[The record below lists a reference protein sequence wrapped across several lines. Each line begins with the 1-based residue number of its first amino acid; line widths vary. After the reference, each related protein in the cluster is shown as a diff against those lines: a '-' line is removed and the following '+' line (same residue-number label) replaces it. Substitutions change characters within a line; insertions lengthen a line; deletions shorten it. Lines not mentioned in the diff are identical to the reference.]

1 MVGFNTFE
9 NWKKGEFVFHET
21 YVLESDGDSK
31 VRSVLENDV
40 LAEELLKIRAYQ
52 IDFGLKQKQ
61 KRFSIA
67 KKDFILRFSNS
78 ISPLDLFKSELQDLK
93 KILLGHLPKQI
104 SFYYSETFGF
114 KLTRIQLDGIAEFY
128 YRVIEKGDMANY
140 SFVASDEVF
149 SDSNEFA
156 PQGFAYFIF
165 ELYNCLL
172 ELKRGKLARINKFLT
187 KDRSLVA
194 LNFANGE
201 IFRLH
206 DEVKNH
212 ERIAELLNLTKARP
226 YISDSFSES
235 RRKGNKSIFN
245 KPKLLRELKEYCE
258 FFDIELCEKFLE
270 FERKNAVI

>member
-21 YVLESDGDSK
+21 YVLDSDVDSQI
-31 VRSVLENDV
+31 RSVSENDV
-40 LAEELLKIRAYQ
+40 LADDLLKIKEEQ

-67 KKDFILRFSNS
+67 KKDFS
-78 ISPLDLFKSELQDLK
+78 IRYSSSIAPVELFKSELQNLK
-93 KILLGHLPKQI
+93 KILLGHFPKHI

-114 KLTRIQLDGIAEFY
+114 KLTRMQLDGITEFY
-128 YRVIEKGDMANY
+128 YRVIENDELSNY
-140 SFVASDEVF
+140 TFVASNDVF
-149 SDSNEFA
+149 PDSNEFA
-156 PQGFAYFIF
+156 PQGWAYFIY
-165 ELYNCLL
+165 ELYMCLL
-172 ELKRGKLARINKFLT
+172 DLKRGKIARINKFLT
-187 KDRSLVA
+187 MDRSLVA

-245 KPKLLRELKEYCE
+245 KPKILRELKEYCE